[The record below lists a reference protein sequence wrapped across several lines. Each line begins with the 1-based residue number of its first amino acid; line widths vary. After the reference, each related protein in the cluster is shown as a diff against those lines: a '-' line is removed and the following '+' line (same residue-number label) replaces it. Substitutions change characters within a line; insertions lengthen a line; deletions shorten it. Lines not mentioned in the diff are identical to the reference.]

1 MVTMRCGRSLLFL
14 DATGSEAMTYCGR
27 DAGHRGLHRA
37 TGEGTD
43 LERSVPWRLTW
54 GTEVAEGRQPLFEL
68 RRTG

>member
-1 MVTMRCGRSLLFL
+1 
-14 DATGSEAMTYCGR
+14 MTYCGR